1 MVLDLWL
8 RRGVERVASR
18 AVVEDHVGEVVV
30 GHVGVDGLGR
40 VEGVGLLLL
49 RLVVLQQVE
58 VEVGFGGRRARKG
71 VGHAVGCA
79 HEEWVAR
86 NAGAAGAFHHVVLER
101 NKVRGNMN

>member
-49 RLVVLQQVE
+49 LRLLRLLVVLQQVE

-71 VGHAVGCA
+71 VGHAIGCA
-79 HEEWVAR
+79 H
-86 NAGAAGAFHHVVLER
+86 
-101 NKVRGNMN
+101 

>member
-30 GHVGVDGLGR
+30 GHVGVDGLWR

-49 RLVVLQQVE
+49 LLRLVE